1 MTSVRIKFRPSSV
14 EGNDGT
20 LYYQI
25 IHERNVRQVSTDY
38 RLLPSEWNASRA
50 CVIVSGDDERKRFLA
65 SVRDKIRWDMERLSR
80 IIRRLEASCIPF
92 SAQDIADEFRRY
104 ADEFSL
110 FNYIE
115 RQVARLKGNGRIRCA
130 ETYRMALVSFRK
142 FRDGED
148 IMLDAITA
156 DVMED
161 YEAWLSSKG
170 AVPNTTSFYAR
181 ILRAVYNRAVDD
193 GIIEGCN
200 PFRRVYT
207 GVGKTVKRALPLSDI
222 RRIRHL
228 DLSLYPTLDYARD
241 IFILSF
247 FLRGMSFVDMSFLR
261 KSDLSGGVVSYRRRK
276 TGQLLHIAWT
286 PEMQQILDKYPEN
299 ETDYLLPIIRSK
311 GLNEMCAYRYR
322 AARVNRSLGKIAGML
337 QLKTPLT
344 MYVARHSWAS
354 VARGK
359 GVPLSVISEG
369 LGHDSEST
377 TRIYLS
383 ELESSVVD
391 KANSLIIKSL

>member
-1 MTSVRIKFRPSSV
+1 M
-14 EGNDGT
+14 
-20 LYYQI
+20 
-25 IHERNVRQVSTDY
+25 
-38 RLLPSEWNASRA
+38 
-50 CVIVSGDDERKRFLA
+50 
-65 SVRDKIRWDMERLSR
+65 
-80 IIRRLEASCIPF
+80 
-92 SAQDIADEFRRY
+92 
-104 ADEFSL
+104 
-110 FNYIE
+110 
-115 RQVARLKGNGRIRCA
+115 
-130 ETYRMALVSFRK
+130 
-142 FRDGED
+142 
-148 IMLDAITA
+148 
-156 DVMED
+156 
-161 YEAWLSSKG
+161 
-170 AVPNTTSFYAR
+170 PNTTSFYAR

-207 GVGKTVKRALPLSDI
+207 GVGKTVKRALLLSDI

-228 DLSLYPTLDYARD
+228 DLSLYPALDYARD

-261 KSDLSGGVVSYRRRK
+261 KSDLSGSVVSYRRRK

-286 PEMQQILDKYPEN
+286 PEMQTILDKYPEN

-311 GLNEMCAYRYR
+311 GL
-322 AARVNRSLGKIAGML
+322 SLSLPGGKGKPQPGKIAVML
-337 QLKTPLT
+337 ELRTPLT